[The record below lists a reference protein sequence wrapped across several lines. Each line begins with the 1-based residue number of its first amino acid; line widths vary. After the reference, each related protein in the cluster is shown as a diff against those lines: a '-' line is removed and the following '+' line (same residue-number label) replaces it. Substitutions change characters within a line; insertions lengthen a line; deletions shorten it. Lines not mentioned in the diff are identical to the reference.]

1 MRGSKLS
8 YGLMVWGGVSLLSR
22 VVMSVPLLA
31 KNVSQ
36 GQKRSAGLT
45 EEGAGKKRQKMN
57 DGSYLQADAKEKT
70 RAEKLADLRAGR
82 STNRYYAG
90 DRKLEAE
97 KLAKTYNS
105 SLAEEELQ
113 RVTPQPL
120 TPEEKEAISRKHG
133 IRPENI
139 GHYGNYKPT
148 EAELNAK
155 LKAWAQQRE
164 RRGESLSD
172 KLKALETKEP
182 AKVNQQTP
190 GARRFHQSARLRWRL
205 LDKKL
210 KDKPFKCAA

>member
-8 YGLMVWGGVSLLSR
+8 YGLMVWGGVSLLSQ

-31 KNVSQ
+31 RSVSQ

-45 EEGAGKKRQKMN
+45 EEGAGKERQKMN
-57 DGSYLQADAKEKT
+57 DGRYFQTDVKKKT
-70 RAEKLADLRAGR
+70 RKEKLADLRAGEL
-82 STNRYYAG
+82 TNRYYAG
-90 DRKLEAE
+90 DRKLQAQ
-97 KLAKTYNS
+97 KAAKAGNKYLT
-105 SLAEEELQ
+105 EEELQ

-120 TPEEKEAISRKHG
+120 TTKEKEDISRKHG

-155 LKAWAQQRE
+155 LNAWAQQRE
-164 RRGESLSD
+164 QRGESLSD

-190 GARRFHQSARLRWRL
+190 DAWRKAL
-205 LDKKL
+205 SPKRN
-210 KDKPFKCAA
+210 PQVAPAG

>member
-8 YGLMVWGGVSLLSR
+8 YGLMVWGGVSLLSQ

-31 KNVSQ
+31 EKVSQ
-36 GQKRSAGLT
+36 SQKRSAGLT

-57 DGSYLQADAKEKT
+57 DGSYFQTDVKKKT
-70 RAEKLADLRAGR
+70 RKEKLADLRAGR

-97 KLAKTYNS
+97 DAAK
-105 SLAEEELQ
+105 A
-113 RVTPQPL
+113 L
-120 TPEEKEAISRKHG
+120 TPKEKEAISRKHG

-148 EAELNAK
+148 EDELNAK
-155 LKAWAQQRE
+155 LNAWSQQRE
-164 RRGESLSD
+164 QRGESLSD

-190 GARRFHQSARLRWRL
+190 DAWRKAL
-205 LDKKL
+205 SPKRT
-210 KDKPFKCAA
+210 P